1 MSFTKEGTEGPKG
14 LDDKP
19 PVGGG
24 NPDEAK
30 VPGAFVKHG
39 KKHKGKHHGRHAGKK

>member
-1 MSFTKEGTEGPKG
+1 MADLEKEGPDGEKG

-24 NPDEAK
+24 DPKGGK
-30 VPGAFVKHG
+30 VPGAFLKKGKKGHG
-39 KKHKGKHHGRHAGKK
+39 KRHGGKR